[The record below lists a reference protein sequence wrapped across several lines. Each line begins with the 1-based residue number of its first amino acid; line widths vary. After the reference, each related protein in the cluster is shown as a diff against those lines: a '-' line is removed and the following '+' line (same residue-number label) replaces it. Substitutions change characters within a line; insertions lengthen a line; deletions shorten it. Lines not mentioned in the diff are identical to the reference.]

1 LPFRPLDFN
10 KRSVRN
16 REKGITWPLG
26 EPIDGTAVD
35 QAREHTASRAER
47 VAYRTH
53 AQHDV
58 EVVSDSVDEKV
69 EYAVA
74 VAFCNSGLFSRRST
88 ADYHALVFVRLE
100 QIRHFTAVQDVVDVF
115 EELFNYNL

>member
-1 LPFRPLDFN
+1 M
-10 KRSVRN
+10 RN
-16 REKGITWPLG
+16 GEKGITRPLG
-26 EPIDGTAVD
+26 EPIDGAAVD

-47 VAYRTH
+47 IAYRTH

-58 EVVSDSVDEKV
+58 EVVSDSVDEKI

-74 VAFCNSGLFSRRST
+74 VAFCDSSLFSRGST

-115 EELFNYNL
+115 EELFDYNL